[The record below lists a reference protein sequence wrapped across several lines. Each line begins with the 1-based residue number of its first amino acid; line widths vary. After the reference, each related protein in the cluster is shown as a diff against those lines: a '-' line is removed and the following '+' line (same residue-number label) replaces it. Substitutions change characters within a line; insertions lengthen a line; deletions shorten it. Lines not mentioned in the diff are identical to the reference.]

1 MTLSKHLCWA
11 VPAGALALAIPLVVF
26 NPLGQPLGAALALT
40 LVFGAATWS
49 YVRQSRLKD
58 EVVKTANRASTA
70 MGAMIGL
77 ALALIFAL
85 AARFSPA
92 AADLVNAVAA
102 EARGQQI
109 GLAAIGFGLGVS
121 FTCVVVGASIV
132 AAWAAW
138 WLAKR

>member
-11 VPAGALALAIPLVVF
+11 VPAGALALALPLVVF
-26 NPLGQPLGAALALT
+26 NPLGQPLGAALALM
-40 LVFGAATWS
+40 LVFGASAWS

-58 EVVKTANRASTA
+58 EVVKSANRASTA

-85 AARFSPA
+85 AARFSPTV
-92 AADLVNAVAA
+92 ADLVNAAA
-102 EARGQQI
+102 ADANSQQI

-121 FTCVVVGASIV
+121 FTCMLVGVSIV
-132 AAWAAW
+132 VAWAAW
-138 WLAKR
+138 WMTKR